1 MIGAGWTRVRSG
13 AQLSKPMKLHY
24 NKKTEH
30 QGFTLIELL
39 VVIAIIAILA
49 ALLLPA
55 LATAKES
62 ARRGACKSNLHQQ
75 GIAFQ
80 IYSQDNNNLV
90 PDLRYGSFTTTPGKV
105 AGFWPWDMSTNFTD
119 QMIADGAS
127 QDIFYCPSNPDFN
140 CDATWNFGANAGIAN
155 SYRVLGYV
163 YLAPGAGM
171 NAGGKPEEPYWKT
184 NTIGIP
190 GQLSPADAELVVD
203 DVIQDTVTK
212 SYSAITSLGPL
223 TIQVGSRTSHLSG
236 GGPAGGNDL
245 FEDGHAEWRHFS
257 VMYNNGH
264 PTKYFGSN
272 PLFIF

>member
-1 MIGAGWTRVRSG
+1 
-13 AQLSKPMKLHY
+13 MKLHY
-24 NKKTEH
+24 NEKSER

-55 LATAKES
+55 LTKSKES

-90 PDLRYGSFTTTPGKV
+90 PDLRYSPYTTTPGK
-105 AGFWPWDMSTNFTD
+105 ATGFWPWDVSTNFTD
-119 QMIADGAS
+119 QMIANGAS
-127 QDIFYCPSNPDFN
+127 RDIFYCPSNPDFN
-140 CDATWNFGANAGIAN
+140 VDDTWNFGFLYAGTQGG
-155 SYRVLGYV
+155 YRVLGYV
-163 YLAPGAGM
+163 YMVPGAGM
-171 NAGGKPEEPYWKT
+171 YTAGKSEEPYWKT

-190 GQLSPADAELVVD
+190 GQLAPSDAELVVD
-203 DVIQDTVTK
+203 EVLQDAVTK
-212 SYSAITSLGPL
+212 SYSAITSLGTL
-223 TIQVGSRTSHLSG
+223 NIQVGSRTSHLNGNAPG
-236 GGPAGGNDL
+236 GGNEL
-245 FEDGHAEWRHFS
+245 FEDGHAEWRQFR